1 MSERQIKAGK
11 LQNLKKL
18 ALSHSL
24 TLDMLNNFCFHLYAQ
39 KWLFI
44 AENCNAFFLPPPP
57 PVSLEFLELVPT
69 EIPKLLDFCSNPGL
83 TSRVSELEI
92 GSNNCPS
99 GAFRSD
105 PLETWSDNTKT
116 RVLLELFPK
125 FQGQASEYFDWLYSI
140 PLPTIILKQ
149 PYYL

>member
-1 MSERQIKAGK
+1 MEELWRSVGQCTSGLGLIY
-11 LQNLKKL
+11 
-18 ALSHSL
+18 
-24 TLDMLNNFCFHLYAQ
+24 TDLNAYGGAWEPETPKIHPKMNILGAFWAE
-39 KWLFI
+39 I
-44 AENCNAFFLPPPP
+44 A
-57 PVSLEFLELVPT
+57 
-69 EIPKLLDFCSNPGL
+69 KLLDFRSNPGL

-149 PYYL
+149 PCYL

>member
-1 MSERQIKAGK
+1 MHYNRLG
-11 LQNLKKL
+11 
-18 ALSHSL
+18 
-24 TLDMLNNFCFHLYAQ
+24 TLDEKGA
-39 KWLFI
+39 K
-44 AENCNAFFLPPPP
+44 
-57 PVSLEFLELVPT
+57 S
-69 EIPKLLDFCSNPGL
+69 EIPKLLAFCSNSSL

-105 PLETWSDNTKT
+105 PLETWSDNKKT

-149 PYYL
+149 PCYL

>member
-1 MSERQIKAGK
+1 MTRISY
-11 LQNLKKL
+11 L
-18 ALSHSL
+18 H
-24 TLDMLNNFCFHLYAQ
+24 F
-39 KWLFI
+39 
-44 AENCNAFFLPPPP
+44 
-57 PVSLEFLELVPT
+57 SLEKDS
-69 EIPKLLDFCSNPGL
+69 EIPKLLDFRSNSSL

-105 PLETWSDNTKT
+105 PLETWSDNKKT

-149 PYYL
+149 PC